1 MTDIDPGNDE
11 GGESACFAHLI
22 CPECGVVL
30 DGTEHVQGCTWV
42 DPQSGLD
49 ADPTVSSQPPA
60 TDEELA
66 E

>member
-1 MTDIDPGNDE
+1 MTDVDPGNDE

-22 CPECGVVL
+22 CPECGVVF

-49 ADPTVSSQPPA
+49 AMDSFEPA
-60 TDEELA
+60 PGD
-66 E
+66 

>member
-49 ADPTVSSQPPA
+49 AMNSFEPA
-60 TDEELA
+60 PGD
-66 E
+66 